1 MENTPTPSDAERP
14 SFTPPSVPSHDP
26 QGTSPNLLAEFERAK
41 RLMSL
46 FTKAPDYTDKQIF
59 EYALDIAVELTD
71 SKIGFFHRVSKDQK
85 DFILTTWNKEALR
98 GCTASSA
105 VHYPIESAG
114 NWADCVRGG
123 KPVIYNDF
131 ANSPNQKGLPK
142 GHFPV
147 TRFASVPVFDGDKV
161 ACVFGVGNKTGPY
174 EEKDVMN
181 LQLVANIM
189 QEIIGQREAKIAAEE
204 NEARFQ
210 RLYSAMSDLVVLH
223 EMVYGADQKAMD
235 YRILDCNPAF
245 TASTGIPR
253 EKAVGSLASEV
264 YGVTPPPYLDHYA
277 QAVATGKEE
286 HFEVFFEP
294 INKRFSIT
302 VLPTG
307 PHRFA
312 TISIDITEKSRFEEE
327 LRKSEERHR
336 SVVENALEAILV
348 IQDGYVRYINEAGKG
363 LLECDGSHI
372 EEKPFIECVHS
383 LDQAMVVERHRRLL
397 AGRDPGK
404 SFSYRV
410 LSCKGK
416 MRWVETNAVL
426 IPWEGKPAV
435 LKFMSDVTERI
446 ETLEKMVRSEEKFS
460 KAFKVSS
467 VGLLL
472 TRWSDG
478 KLLECNDSYLRMS
491 GTPREEIL
499 GRSTLELGLWQ
510 GITERQEVMERLLVE
525 GHIADYNLRPRL
537 KNGEERVWRYSAEL
551 LEVEG
556 ERCVLSSFV
565 DVTQQMRDE
574 KTIQNLLERV
584 KNDNE
589 ELRRLDNLKN
599 EFISIVAHD
608 LRTPLTSINGYL
620 RFLGDPRMG
629 KLDPQQQ
636 EFVDLAY
643 KNSRRLV
650 NLVANFLDLSV
661 MESGELKIKP
671 RYMRLNETVV
681 DAIKA
686 LENLAVSKSI
696 QVVANLP
703 EVGIPLEAD
712 PDKMEQVYI
721 NLLGNA
727 IKFTPP
733 NGLITVGAR
742 LETRDGLAGVLGWVK
757 DTGPGIP
764 PAEAEKVFEKF
775 YQIDNAET
783 KMVLG
788 TGLGLTICRRIVE
801 AHGGRIWVESAEGKG
816 AHFLFFLPT
825 RV

>member
-1 MENTPTPSDAERP
+1 MENAPTPSAAARP
-14 SFTPPSVPSHDP
+14 SFTPPRAPSRPP

-41 RLMSL
+41 KLMSL
-46 FTKAPDYTDKQIF
+46 FAKAPDYTDKQIF

-85 DFILTTWNKEALR
+85 NFILTTWNKEALR

-189 QEIIGQREAKIAAEE
+189 QEIIGQREAKMAAEE
-204 NEARFQ
+204 NEERFK

-223 EMVYGADQKAMD
+223 EMVYGPDQKAVD

-253 EKAVGSLASEV
+253 EKAVGLLASEA
-264 YGVTPPPYLDHYA
+264 YGQTPPPYLDHYA
-277 QAVATGKEE
+277 QAVATGQEE
-286 HFEVFFEP
+286 RFEVFYEP
-294 INKRFSIT
+294 IRKRFAIT

-312 TISIDITEKSRFEEE
+312 TISVDISEKSRLEEE

-348 IQDGYVRYINEAGKG
+348 LQEGQVRYINAAGKR
-363 LLECDGSHI
+363 LLECDACPV
-372 EEKPFIECVHS
+372 EAKPFIEIVHP
-383 LDQAMVVERHRRLL
+383 LDQAMVVERHRRML

-404 SFSYRV
+404 AFSYRV
-410 LSCKGK
+410 MSCKGK
-416 MRWVETNAVL
+416 MKWVETNAVI
-426 IPWEGKPAV
+426 IPWEGKPAI

-446 ETLEKMVRSEEKFS
+446 ESLEKMVRSEEKFS
-460 KAFKVSS
+460 KAFKASS

-478 KLLECNDSYLRMS
+478 KILECNDSFLTMS
-491 GTPREEIL
+491 GLPRDEAV
-499 GRSTLELGLWQ
+499 GHSTLELEFWQ
-510 GITERQEVMERLLVE
+510 GVSERQEAMERLLVQ
-525 GHIADYNLRPRL
+525 GSLKDLNLHPRV
-537 KNGEERVWRYSAEL
+537 KGGEVRVWRFSAVL
-551 LEVEG
+551 LEVDE
-556 ERCVLSSFV
+556 ERCVLSSLL
-565 DVTQQMRDE
+565 DITQQLKDE
-574 KTIQNLLERV
+574 KTIQDLLARVER
-584 KNDNE
+584 DNE
-589 ELRRLDNLKN
+589 ELRRLDKLKN

-643 KNSRRLV
+643 KNARRLA

-681 DAIKA
+681 DTIKA

-696 QVVANLP
+696 QVVVNLP

-733 NGLITVGAR
+733 KGLITVGAR
-742 LETRDGLAGVLGWVK
+742 LETKDGRPGVLGWVK

-764 PAEAEKVFEKF
+764 PEEAEKVFEKF
-775 YQIDNAET
+775 YQIDNTET

-801 AHGGRIWVESAEGKG
+801 AHGGRIWVESAEGQG
-816 AHFLFFLPT
+816 ACFKFFLPGA
-825 RV
+825 